1 MLLVEVVNNTCG
13 FFFVVIV
20 AGERVE
26 RAKIV
31 VIVVRVDLN
40 MRFF

>member
-1 MLLVEVVNNTCG
+1 MLLVEVVNNMCG

-20 AGERVE
+20 VGERVE
-26 RAKIV
+26 RVKIV